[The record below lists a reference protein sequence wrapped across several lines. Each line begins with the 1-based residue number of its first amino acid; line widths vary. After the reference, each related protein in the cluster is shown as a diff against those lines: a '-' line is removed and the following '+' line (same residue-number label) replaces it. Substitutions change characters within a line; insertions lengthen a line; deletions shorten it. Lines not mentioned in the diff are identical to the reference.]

1 MVSIGEKITS
11 FTLHLRQMVVVD
23 VTFKML
29 TMAIARSAQLW
40 SALIAKFY
48 IDNFPHNCSSAM
60 RPRVGTDWVS
70 QSHVA
75 HTAICQLVAPDC
87 ALTVP

>member
-29 TMAIARSAQLW
+29 TLAIARSAQLW
-40 SALIAKFY
+40 SALIAKFSLTT
-48 IDNFPHNCSSAM
+48 F
-60 RPRVGTDWVS
+60 
-70 QSHVA
+70 
-75 HTAICQLVAPDC
+75 HTIVH
-87 ALTVP
+87 